1 VTYSTS
7 KIKIYVYSNK
17 VITHYNN
24 VSKILKN
31 KAMNQDL
38 CLNFPIKSSLFTLTK
53 NNSAKLIMTTSV
65 EQVLPSYNN
74 LPDAFAIS
82 LAEYGAI
89 ALHGEEQSKYLQGQ
103 VTCDV
108 NTLEDNNLLIGAHC
122 DAKGKVFSTFRL
134 INRLETHLLLQPTAS
149 IAASLAELKK
159 FGVFA
164 KVTIEKTDN
173 LAFYAIAGKNATEI
187 LHQQFIELP
196 NSLTPVLQVGSTT
209 IVYLAGKL
217 KRYLIIDET
226 SAAEKIV
233 NDFKLAVYSQA
244 LWDLIEINEGF
255 PLLAPETISS
265 YVPQMLNL
273 QAIHGISFT
282 KGCYLGQE
290 TVARMQYLGKNKR
303 ALFSLRGKATSDS
316 SEDLQPGN
324 IIEQQLGENWRK
336 AGDILASYISDEG
349 VCYLQAIL
357 VSDVDKTTK
366 LRIKHQEE
374 STLSMIELP
383 YSLAE

>member
-1 VTYSTS
+1 
-7 KIKIYVYSNK
+7 
-17 VITHYNN
+17 
-24 VSKILKN
+24 
-31 KAMNQDL
+31 
-38 CLNFPIKSSLFTLTK
+38 
-53 NNSAKLIMTTSV
+53 MTISV
-65 EQVLPSYNN
+65 ESTLPNYDY
-74 LPDAFAIS
+74 LPNAFAIS

-108 NTLEDNNLLIGAHC
+108 NTLEDNNLLLGAHC
-122 DAKGKVFSTFRL
+122 DAKGKVFSVFRL
-134 INRLETHLLLQPTAS
+134 INRQQKHLMLQPAAS
-149 IAASLAELKK
+149 ISSSLAELKK

-164 KVTIEKTDN
+164 KVTIEQTTG
-173 LAFYAIAGKNATEI
+173 LAFYAIAGKNATEV
-187 LHQQFIELP
+187 LHQQFVELP

-217 KRYLIIDET
+217 KRYLIIDEASIVT
-226 SAAEKIV
+226 KIV
-233 NDFKLAVYSQA
+233 NDFSLVIYSQA

-255 PLLAPETISS
+255 PLLAPETVSS

-303 ALFSLRGKATSDS
+303 ALFSLKSKSANNDSISLKAGD
-316 SEDLQPGN
+316 

-336 AGDILASYISDEG
+336 AGDVLASYVSDDG
-349 VCYLQAIL
+349 TYYLQAVL
-357 VSDVDKTTK
+357 ASDIEAITN
-366 LRIKHQEE
+366 LRIKNHEN
-374 STLSMIELP
+374 SALSLVELP
-383 YSLAE
+383 YNLVEK